1 MGRRPTGARYA
12 NIVSVFCITDYRNVR
27 ERATCPPDRLDA
39 PGCSWGAATPQQKVD
54 NSAIRLRLAGNL
66 EPKHMVTLLPSVAA
80 VTGGIEGVVK
90 SINDPINSFAWGW
103 PTVLLIAA
111 TGILLMV
118 RLGFMPI
125 RRLGYG
131 FRLMLKPADASDK
144 DGEITPFQ
152 ALMTSLS
159 ATVGTGNVAG
169 VASAIFVG
177 GPGAVFWMW
186 VVAFFG
192 IATKYAEAV
201 LAVHYREVDPLGN
214 HVGGPMYYIKNGL
227 GWGWLGWA
235 FALFGMLAAF
245 GIGNGVQSFEVARA
259 LGTVGIPNGLTAVA
273 MGALVFAVIIGGV
286 KRIALAA
293 SAVVPFMAIAY
304 VLVCL
309 LLLVNNAGAV
319 PAAVGSIFS
328 DAFTGEAA
336 AGGAVGVVIL
346 QGFKRGIFSNEAGL
360 GSAPIA
366 HAAAKTSS
374 PVRQGAIA
382 MLGTFIDTIVI
393 CTLTA
398 LVIISSGAI
407 AGGESGSNLSIAAF
421 NESLSGTGWI
431 VTVALFFF
439 AFTTVLGWSFYGEKC
454 TEFLFGVKAIT
465 PFRLVWVAVVVI
477 GSIAGDRGIVW
488 GVADTLNGLMAIPN
502 LIALVVLSGTV
513 YKLTRDYAFSE

>member
-1 MGRRPTGARYA
+1 
-12 NIVSVFCITDYRNVR
+12 
-27 ERATCPPDRLDA
+27 
-39 PGCSWGAATPQQKVD
+39 
-54 NSAIRLRLAGNL
+54 
-66 EPKHMVTLLPSVAA
+66 MVTLLPSVAA
-80 VTGGIEGVVK
+80 VTEGGIEALVK

-103 PTVLLIAA
+103 PTVALIAA

-131 FRLMLKPADASDK
+131 FRLMLKPTDASDK
-144 DGEITPFQ
+144 DGDITPFQ

-159 ATVGTGNVAG
+159 ATVGTGNIAG

-201 LAVHYREVDPLGN
+201 LAVHHREVDPLGN

-227 GWGWLGWA
+227 GPAWGWLGVA

-245 GIGNGVQSFEVARA
+245 GIGNGVQSFEVAKA
-259 LGTVGIPNGLTAVA
+259 LGTVGIPNWITAVV

-286 KRIALAA
+286 KRIAQAA
-293 SAVVPFMAIAY
+293 SAVVPFMAVAY
-304 VLVCL
+304 VAVCVVML
-309 LLLVNNAGAV
+309 AVNAAAV

-328 DAFTGEAA
+328 DAFTGEAM
-336 AGGAVGVVIL
+336 AGGAVGTVIL

-398 LVIISSGAI
+398 LVIISSGALNG
-407 AGGESGSNLSIAAF
+407 AGEGGSNLSIAAF
-421 NESLSGTGWI
+421 NESISGSGWVVTLS
-431 VTVALFFF
+431 LLLF

-454 TEFLFGVKAIT
+454 TEFLFGVNAIK

-502 LIALVVLSGTV
+502 LIALVLLSGTV

>member
-1 MGRRPTGARYA
+1 
-12 NIVSVFCITDYRNVR
+12 
-27 ERATCPPDRLDA
+27 
-39 PGCSWGAATPQQKVD
+39 
-54 NSAIRLRLAGNL
+54 
-66 EPKHMVTLLPSVAA
+66 MVTLLPSVAA
-80 VTGGIEGVVK
+80 VTEGGIEALVK

-103 PTVLLIAA
+103 PTVALIAA

-131 FRLMLKPADASDK
+131 FRLMLKPTDASDK
-144 DGEITPFQ
+144 DGDITPFQ

-159 ATVGTGNVAG
+159 ATVGTGNIAG

-201 LAVHYREVDPLGN
+201 LAVHHREVDPLGN

-227 GWGWLGWA
+227 GPAWGWLGVA

-245 GIGNGVQSFEVARA
+245 GIGNGVQSFEVAKA
-259 LGTVGIPNGLTAVA
+259 LGTVGIPNWITAVV

-286 KRIALAA
+286 KRIAQAA
-293 SAVVPFMAIAY
+293 SAVVPFMAVAY
-304 VLVCL
+304 VAVCVVML
-309 LLLVNNAGAV
+309 AGNAAAV

-328 DAFTGEAA
+328 DAFTGEAM
-336 AGGAVGVVIL
+336 AGGAVGTVIL

-398 LVIISSGAI
+398 LVIISSGALNG
-407 AGGESGSNLSIAAF
+407 AGEGGSNLSIAAF
-421 NESLSGTGWI
+421 NESISGSGWVVTLS
-431 VTVALFFF
+431 LLLF

-454 TEFLFGVKAIT
+454 TEFLFGVNAIK

-502 LIALVVLSGTV
+502 LIALVLLSGTV